1 MLSFS
6 GVLAGD
12 CRQWTDTSFIIVQK
26 SSFSLNGYTLASSLM
41 LVLFMLSGKAISD
54 WPERPITLVVMYA
67 PGGGT
72 DTVLRTL
79 ANEMANVT
87 GWRINIIN
95 RPGAAGAL
103 ATRYA
108 VNRPN
113 DGYTLLGASSFNKY
127 SRVGGGGESR
137 SWTDWYYMQAATA
150 LGSWAVRPDS
160 PYQTFED
167 VVVAARANP
176 EQLTISTSGAGGQ
189 WHELAAAVAHAAGIK
204 LRYVPY
210 GSGQQATLAGLNGE
224 VDIAGGGVHEHIQFI
239 DTGQLISLQQSGVDD
254 IRTTS
259 GKIMPALTRMIPDIR
274 QQLPPNGTYNLGIR
288 RDTPYEIISQ
298 VEAAFRAA
306 VQSDKFQDMVAQR
319 YFVADILTGAAAD
332 RRAAELET
340 ISAATFE
347 RLNIPGAKTATELG
361 LPSPDNFG
369 QWWPPRDYMPLPE
382 TEAQT
387 N

>member
-1 MLSFS
+1 MALLALV
-6 GVLAGD
+6 VLPGPA
-12 CRQWTDTSFIIVQK
+12 R
-26 SSFSLNGYTLASSLM
+26 
-41 LVLFMLSGKAISD
+41 SD

-72 DTVLRTL
+72 DTVLRAL
-79 ANEMANVT
+79 AAEMATAT
-87 GWRINIIN
+87 GWRINVQN

-108 VNRPN
+108 VNKPS

-127 SRVGGGGESR
+127 SRIGGGGDSR
-137 SWTDWYYMQAATA
+137 SWTDWYYMQAAAA

-160 PYQTFED
+160 PYKTFAD
-167 VVVAARANP
+167 VVTAARSTP
-176 EQLTISTSGAGGQ
+176 GQITISTSGAGGQ
-189 WHELAAAVAHAAGIK
+189 WHELAAVVAQSAGIE

-239 DTGQLISLQQSGVDD
+239 DSGQLISLQQSGPSD
-254 IRTTS
+254 ITTAS
-259 GKIMPALTRMIPDIR
+259 GKVMPTLSSMLPGIR
-274 QQLPPNGTYNLGIR
+274 EQLPPNGTYNLGIR
-288 RDTPYEIISQ
+288 RDTPYEIIRQ
-298 VEAAFRAA
+298 VEAAFSAA
-306 VQSDKFQDMVAQR
+306 VRSNAFQEMVLR
-319 YFVADILTGAAAD
+319 RHFVADLMVGDEAD

-347 RLNIPGAKTATELG
+347 RLSIPGARTAPELG
-361 LPSPDNFG
+361 LPTPENFDE
-369 QWWPPRDYMPLPE
+369 WWPPPEYEPLPISE
-382 TEAQT
+382 SRV